1 MDLSINY
8 EETRNVGNQVSERGS
23 EFQSLLN
30 DIKGINDNLKAA
42 WEGSDSMKYADAVEQ
57 QAVTIQQLVD
67 SVNSIG
73 EYLVNVGNA
82 YEQAMEANM
91 SGINN

>member
-8 EETRNVGNQVSERGS
+8 EETKSVGNQVSERGS

-30 DIKGINDNLKAA
+30 DINGINDNLKAS
-42 WEGSDSMKYADAVEQ
+42 WEGSDALKYADAVEQ

-67 SVNSIG
+67 SINSIG

-82 YEQAMEANM
+82 YQQAMEANM